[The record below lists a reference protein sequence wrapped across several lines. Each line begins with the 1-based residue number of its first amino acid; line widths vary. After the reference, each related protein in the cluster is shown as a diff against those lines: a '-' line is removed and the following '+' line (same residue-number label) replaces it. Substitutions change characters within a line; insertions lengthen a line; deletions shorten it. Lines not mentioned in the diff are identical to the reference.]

1 MLKTGVDLLQLDRFV
16 RVLERHPV
24 RFRTRVYMEREQEEC
39 GGNLPSLAGRFA
51 LKEAASKVL
60 GTGLW
65 RSGVAWRHI
74 EIVRNPS
81 TGEPELQLHATAAR
95 IAQEQGLAHWSISVS
110 HDGQYVLAF
119 VVACPAVW
127 SG

>member
-1 MLKTGVDLLQLDRFV
+1 MLKTGVDLLHLDRFV
-16 RVLERHPV
+16 RVLKRHPV
-24 RFRTRVYMEREQEEC
+24 RLRTRVYTEREQEEC

-51 LKEAASKVL
+51 LKEAVSKVL

-65 RSGVAWRHI
+65 RSGVAWQHI
-74 EIVRNPS
+74 EILRNPS
-81 TGEPELQLHATAAR
+81 TGEPELLLHAAAAR
-95 IAQEQGLAHWSISVS
+95 IARDQHLDHWSISVS

-119 VVACPAVW
+119 VVAYPSVW